1 MSDRLAIVVLLT
13 FLLAL
18 ALAFGLG
25 RGYGRGEGA
34 QLALEGKAYL
44 LTNVTTNT
52 TVRFEANP

>member
-1 MSDRLAIVVLLT
+1 MSNRLASVVLLT
-13 FLLAL
+13 FLL

-25 RGYGRGEGA
+25 RGYGREEGA